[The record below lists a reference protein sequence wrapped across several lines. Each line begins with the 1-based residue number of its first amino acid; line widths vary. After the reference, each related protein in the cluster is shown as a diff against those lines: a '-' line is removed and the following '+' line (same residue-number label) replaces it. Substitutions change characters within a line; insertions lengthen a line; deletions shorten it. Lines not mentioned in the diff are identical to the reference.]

1 MNWYHLCVILHL
13 FAVALWLGHM
23 FFWSIVVGPVT
34 KRIEPPEAG
43 QALRQLS
50 GRWGGLGWPALALL
64 ILTGSV
70 MVAYRGMT
78 VQHFASGEFLSNPF
92 GRVLAMKLVLV
103 AGMIV
108 YQWRVGHRPAPRLI
122 VANIIAALLI
132 LALSVLMVRAPGVF

>member
-1 MNWYHLCVILHL
+1 M
-13 FAVALWLGHM
+13 A
-23 FFWSIVVGPVT
+23 
-34 KRIEPPEAG
+34 
-43 QALRQLS
+43 
-50 GRWGGLGWPALALL
+50 
-64 ILTGSV
+64 
-70 MVAYRGMT
+70 AYRGMT